1 MSVYFPI
8 RLKSGIT
15 YRRTF
20 TLKDEAGVAI
30 NITGCSIVLTITTAT
45 SNVVF
50 STANGKIV
58 IMNAVAGQ
66 FQLLITAAETGAFT
80 WTTASHCLNFTYAN
94 GDVDDFLE
102 GPAEVNPACP

>member
-1 MSVYFPI
+1 MGVYFPI
-8 RLKSGIT
+8 RLKGGIT
-15 YRRTF
+15 YRRMF

-45 SNVVF
+45 GNVVF
-50 STANGKIV
+50 STTNGKITLT
-58 IMNAVAGQ
+58 NAVAGQ
-66 FQLLITAAETGAFT
+66 FQLLITAAETTAFA
-80 WTTASHCLNFTYAN
+80 WTTASHCMNFTYAN

>member
-1 MSVYFPI
+1 MYFPI

-30 NITGCSIVLTITTAT
+30 NITGCTVVLTIKAAT
-45 SNVVF
+45 GDVVF

-58 IMNAVAGQ
+58 ITNAVAGQ
-66 FQLLITAAETGAFT
+66 FQLLITAAEITAFT
-80 WTTASHCLNFTYAN
+80 WGVATHCLNFTYAN

-102 GPAEVNPACP
+102 GPAEVQPACP